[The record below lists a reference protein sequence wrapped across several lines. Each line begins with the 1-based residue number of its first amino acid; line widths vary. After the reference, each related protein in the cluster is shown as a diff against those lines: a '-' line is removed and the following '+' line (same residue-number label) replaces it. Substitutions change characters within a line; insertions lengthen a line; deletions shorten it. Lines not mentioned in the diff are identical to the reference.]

1 MRTSRVLLGLV
12 DGRVEPAVGTQ
23 AVLIGD
29 TVRVFQDLWLR
40 AMRVI
45 PVRLRVSGE
54 GVLEVNENIGGTA
67 LKKKHEARGS
77 LDYEGNVQGTLT
89 L

>member
-1 MRTSRVLLGLV
+1 
-12 DGRVEPAVGTQ
+12 
-23 AVLIGD
+23 
-29 TVRVFQDLWLR
+29 
-40 AMRVI
+40 MRVI